1 MIKYDK
7 PLIIAEI
14 GLSHDG
20 NLKKALKFIKN
31 AKFSGADIV
40 KFQTHFADYESTL
53 DEPFRVKFSKKF
65 KNRYDYWKKTEFS
78 KKQWQQIINFCK
90 KKKIIFATSPFSLEA
105 VKFMRK
111 LGCNNWKI
119 GSGEALSKKIM
130 LEIFKKKNDG
140 FIVSTGMSTWSEI
153 SNNYQFI
160 KRKKDGNF
168 AILQCTTEYPSNFK
182 NIGLNVI
189 KQMKKKFKCKI
200 GLSDHSGSVF
210 PSLAALSIG
219 AQVIELHICDSK
231 KGHGPDNSS
240 SITFND
246 LNFIVRARDAFF
258 IMNKNPVNKNI
269 LSFTQKKK

>member
-1 MIKYDK
+1 
-7 PLIIAEI
+7 
-14 GLSHDG
+14 
-20 NLKKALKFIKN
+20 
-31 AKFSGADIV
+31 
-40 KFQTHFADYESTL
+40 
-53 DEPFRVKFSKKF
+53 
-65 KNRYDYWKKTEFS
+65 
-78 KKQWQQIINFCK
+78 
-90 KKKIIFATSPFSLEA
+90 
-105 VKFMRK
+105 MRK

-269 LSFTQKKK
+269 LSFTQKKNRKIFSKSIALKNNLKKGEIIKSFNLTLKKPGTGLSEKMLKKIINKKAKKNLSSKRILRINDFE